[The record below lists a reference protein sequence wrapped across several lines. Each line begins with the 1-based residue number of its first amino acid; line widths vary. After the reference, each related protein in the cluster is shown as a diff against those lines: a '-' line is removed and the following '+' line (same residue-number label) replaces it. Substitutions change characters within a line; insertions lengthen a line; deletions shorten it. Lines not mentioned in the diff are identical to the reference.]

1 MSYSQYNIFV
11 EDIMVTKVK
20 FISSQST
27 YREVK
32 LLLDSSSLKS
42 IPLVDSKGERV
53 DYEFMKEAMM
63 HAWWFK
69 SFVLLLP
76 DSMILLGSIDR
87 LELLAL
93 CDWWLSP
100 ERRLLMQVRDLSV
113 STLCSVSYSRTT

>member
-1 MSYSQYNIFV
+1 MPYLYIEFVSTSIPSFHSQYNIFV
-11 EDIMVTKVK
+11 EDIMVRKVK
-20 FISSQST
+20 FVSSQST

-42 IPLVDSKGERV
+42 IPLVDSKGCTAISMLSYAQTNLRLSV
-53 DYEFMKEAMM
+53 C
-63 HAWWFK
+63 
-69 SFVLLLP
+69 LLP

-100 ERRLLMQVRDLSV
+100 ERRLLMQVRPVLS
-113 STLCSVSYSRTT
+113 